1 MKYVLLAI
9 FVLFAA
15 QPLRASMFDMC
26 NDQGTTQGSHG
37 DMPQEDMHGGDMSHG
52 DMQDMDCCE
61 QDPADSHDSCD
72 SMSHCGACT
81 ASVVA
86 LNADMAI
93 SVFTVVSRQYLSDT
107 GEPLY
112 RIKSP
117 PFRPP
122 IA

>member
-15 QPLRASMFDMC
+15 QPLRASLCDMS
-26 NDQGTTQGSHG
+26 DAQGTAQSSHG
-37 DMPQEDMHGGDMSHG
+37 DMDHGN
-52 DMQDMDCCE
+52 MQDMDCCE

>member
-15 QPLRASMFDMC
+15 QPLRASLCDMC
-26 NDQGTTQGSHG
+26 DARETTQSAHG
-37 DMPQEDMHGGDMSHG
+37 DMDHGDMDHG
-52 DMQDMDCCE
+52 NMQDMDCCD
-61 QDPADSHDSCD
+61 QDPAGSHDSCD

-81 ASVVA
+81 AGVVA
-86 LNADMAI
+86 LNTDMAI
-93 SVFTVVSRQYLSDT
+93 SVYTVVSRQYLSDT
-107 GEPLY
+107 GGPLY
-112 RIKSP
+112 RTKSP